1 MEFENI
7 ALRVSSYRSFLLRRQ
22 LRIASVGD
30 DGGILMALMFRIG
43 RMYNPNCK
51 KLKLASDG
59 GVNRTGAP
67 ARKIF
72 RGVSAE
78 QVTTAFKV
86 TPVVMVNSPRQ
97 DRERMTGP
105 RWLDLLDAQT
115 RS

>member
-7 ALRVSSYRSFLLRRQ
+7 ALRVLSYRSFLLQRQ
-22 LRIASVGD
+22 LRIASVGH

-43 RMYNPNCK
+43 RTYNPNCK
-51 KLKLASDG
+51 KLKLGSDG

-67 ARKIF
+67 PAKF
-72 RGVSAE
+72 FAGFSAE

-86 TPVVMVNSPRQ
+86 TPVVMVNSPRHY
-97 DRERMTGP
+97 RKRMTGP
-105 RWLDLLDAQT
+105 RWLDLLAAQT